1 MANEY
6 YKPGDFYRI
15 CDLSGL
21 KVRASE
27 TVKQWNG
34 LIVHRDW
41 AETRNPQDF
50 VRGVADLQRVPDP
63 RPEAA
68 DRFLDTDEVT
78 ADGYPKSF

>member
-6 YKPGDFYRI
+6 YKPGDNWVIDDITGF
-15 CDLSGL
+15 

-34 LIVHRDW
+34 LRVHRDW
-41 AETRNPQDF
+41 AEMRNPQDF